1 MKRTAIY
8 LRVSSEY
15 QAREGESLE
24 YQRRTLMHH
33 IKKHPDLVFVGEYMD
48 DGISGT
54 KFSQR
59 DELQRM
65 LHDVEEGK
73 IDLIIFT
80 KLDRFFRSV
89 RHLMNTL
96 DYLDRKGVEWNAIEE
111 NHNNSTPTG
120 KLALTIMGAFSEMEA
135 NMGSIRVK
143 DAFANKLAK
152 GEWLNSHPP
161 FGYMIKD
168 KKAVPDPQ
176 KVSIVKAL
184 FHDYIKHGSIFKL
197 IRDHSHEGVPTT
209 QKGMKH
215 ILSNR
220 AYIGE
225 AHGRKD
231 FLEPII
237 DRGTFDNVQRMLQ
250 MNVKASVKYTYL
262 FSGLMICPVC
272 GHKLTASTYKKKY
285 QRYTCRYHSTG
296 RCEYNHVVYEMVVE
310 RHLMETYKKDLEQ
323 RYLQLK
329 TIKKTDNT
337 SKINSIYRKMDRLK
351 DLYVNDLIDLETY
364 KADLNKYKDELESLE
379 KPVEANTEQIEKLM
393 QMNVYDIYWTL
404 SREQKRR
411 LWRMMI
417 KSITPADGSF
427 FVDYL

>member
-135 NMGSIRVK
+135 NMGSVRVK
-143 DAFANKLAK
+143 DAFKNKMVK
-152 GEWLNSHPP
+152 KEWLNNKPP
-161 FGYMIKD
+161 FGYKIENKRAVLDPD
-168 KKAVPDPQ
+168 KAEIARNIF
-176 KVSIVKAL
+176 S
-184 FHDYIKHGSIFKL
+184 DYSKHGCMSRVISDYSKDGAPVSY
-197 IRDHSHEGVPTT
+197 R
-209 QKGMKH
+209 GMRH
-215 ILSNR
+215 LLSNR
-220 AYIGE
+220 AYLGE
-225 AHGRKD
+225 AHGQAD
-231 FLEPII
+231 YLDALI
-237 DRGTFDNVQRMLQ
+237 DQNTFDNVQRLLQ
-250 MNVKASVKYTYL
+250 MNVKSSTKRSYI
-262 FSGLMICPVC
+262 FSGLLVCPVC
-272 GHKLTASTYKKKY
+272 GGAMSCTSVKKKY
-285 QRYTCRYHSTG
+285 PQYRCARHKNH
-296 RCEYNHVVYEMVVE
+296 RCEYKRSFSESKLESFLIN
-310 RHLMETYKKDLEQ
+310 RYKEDLEK
-323 RYLQLK
+323 RYLTLK
-329 TIKKTDNT
+329 SRKQTDN
-337 SKINSIYRKMDRLK
+337 SQKINALYRKIDRLK
-351 DLYVNDLIDLETY
+351 DLYVNELIDMETY
-364 KADLNKYKDELESLE
+364 KADLNRYKDEIAKLNVPQETN
-379 KPVEANTEQIEKLM
+379 ARNIEKLLK
-393 QMNVYDIYWTL
+393 MNVYEIYWTL
-404 SREQKRR
+404 TSEQKKR
-411 LWRMMI
+411 LWRGVI
-417 KSITPADGSF
+417 KSITPTEDSF
-427 FVDYL
+427 FVEYL